1 MLEKIIINL
10 DMDSYKLRSFIYK
23 MALLLWPAERSGVEV
38 SQAVVMAALASMALA
53 AVRISQIGSQ
63 HCGQTVTP
71 YKYLGITGI

>member
-38 SQAVVMAALASMALA
+38 SQAVVMAALASMASQQFGSAKLA
-53 AVRISQIGSQ
+53 RSTADR
-63 HCGQTVTP
+63 P
-71 YKYLGITGI
+71 